1 MGKKLVP
8 HVISVGGAKVG
19 VMLPDSYDSIKT
31 VVGVE
36 KTSSTNL
43 PDVTADIKN
52 LLRNGQVIRLRI
64 RYKNARGKFTTSD
77 ILCDKDKVA
86 GATAD
91 LLNKQY
97 NGATILRAYSPMRA
111 VYR

>member
-8 HVISVGGAKVG
+8 HIISVGGAKVG
-19 VMLPDSYDSIKT
+19 VMLPASYDSIKT
-31 VVGVE
+31 IVGVE
-36 KTSSTNL
+36 QASSSNL

-64 RYKNARGKFTTSD
+64 RYKNAKGKSATSS

-86 GATAD
+86 GAAAD
-91 LLNKQY
+91 LINKQY
-97 NGATILRAYSPMRA
+97 NGGTILSAYSPMRA